1 MTSPQVNIHA
11 GHRQRMRQK
20 IFATGVSG
28 MADHEIIEFLLFY
41 AIPKRDVNPLA
52 HRLLDA
58 FGSLSRVLSAST
70 EEILAV
76 EGAGVRVAQVLTTFG
91 AAMRR
96 CMEDE
101 RQPSF
106 RIVTTED
113 AVLTARSRFV
123 HPTRQEMAAL
133 CSAGDGTLLNC
144 VVRDWDNVLSPENA
158 HWLIEAVM
166 DNRAHH
172 LTLVWKRQGRV
183 RRLVRTE
190 LEDLNR
196 LLALLS
202 AAEIYLNDL
211 VLLYR
216 DGQLSLRQAGVLS
229 DEATRQTRAAEP
241 ENA

>member
-1 MTSPQVNIHA
+1 MTSSDVNIHA
-11 GHRQRMRQK
+11 GHRQRMREK
-20 IFATGVSG
+20 IFATGIDG

-76 EGAGVRVAQVLTTFG
+76 EGAGVSVAQVLTSFG
-91 AAMRR
+91 TAMRR

-101 RQPSF
+101 RQPAF
-106 RIVTTED
+106 RVTSTEE
-113 AVLTARSRFV
+113 AVQTARAHFI

-133 CSAGDGTLLNC
+133 CTAGDGTLLNC
-144 VVRDWDNVLSPENA
+144 VVRDWDIILTPENA

-166 DNRAHH
+166 DNRAHR
-172 LTLVWKRQGRV
+172 LTLVWKRQGRM

-190 LEDLNR
+190 LEELNR
-196 LLALLS
+196 LIVLLS
-202 AAEIYLNDL
+202 AAEIYLSDL

-216 DGQLSLRQAGVLS
+216 DGTLSLRQTGVLS
-229 DEATRQTRAAEP
+229 DEPVRTRPARP
-241 ENA
+241 ENP